1 LFVDIKLK
9 GLSIPSECTCKKI
22 KCKTVRWNEEFKDEV
37 KSDLMVNAHKFEELF
52 HNITEDGECIDG
64 NVDKMN
70 ELLTDIFEKYT
81 KVELDRTIQCEYC
94 IGQKRASNASAKR
107 DKPWFTEECKIL

>member
-1 LFVDIKLK
+1 V
-9 GLSIPSECTCKKI
+9 
-22 KCKTVRWNEEFKDEV
+22 V

-52 HNITEDGECIDG
+52 HNITEDGESIDG

-81 KVELDRTIQCEYC
+81 KVELSFQFIFQT
-94 IGQKRASNASAKR
+94 
-107 DKPWFTEECKIL
+107 FILLFF